1 METTV
6 DELRALGQNGATIIN
21 VGHHAGKHEIRG
33 AIRYRPHDLL
43 TPDHLALPIAP
54 ELPVVLY
61 DEHGD
66 GHDTQKIAERLQADG
81 FKDVRILTGGYKAW
95 EARRRRNPRSLDG
108 TSRPP
113 EQTLR
118 SPRTRPPSLGARSSL
133 ALETA

>member
-6 DELRALGQNGATIIN
+6 EELRALGQNGATIIN

-33 AIRYRPHDLL
+33 SIRYRPHDLL

-66 GHDTQKIAERLQADG
+66 GHDTRAIAERLQASG
-81 FKDVRILTGGYKAW
+81 FDDVRILSGGYKAW
-95 EARRRRNPRSLDG
+95 EAAGGETQEASM
-108 TSRPP
+108 
-113 EQTLR
+113 EQVV
-118 SPRTRPPSLGARSSL
+118 PPSKPNEVQELDRRA
-133 ALETA
+133 